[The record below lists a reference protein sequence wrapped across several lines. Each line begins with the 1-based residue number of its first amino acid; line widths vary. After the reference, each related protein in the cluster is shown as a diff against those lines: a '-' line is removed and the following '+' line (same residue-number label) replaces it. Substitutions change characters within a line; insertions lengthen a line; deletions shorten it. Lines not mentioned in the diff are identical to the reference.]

1 LWQAS
6 LGIFLYR
13 LFIDETGHDN
23 LNSANDPQEQFLCLM
38 GVILDLDTGHRIL
51 TQKMD
56 DLKVSTFRTVDVGL
70 HRREIVDKR
79 PPPFDLL
86 NDSQTRAHF
95 DSGLLDI
102 FANCDYTALAVLI
115 DKKEHKERYAVWKSH
130 PYHYCLKAMKLSYWP
145 RKSLESLN
153 EQENHNGLEA
163 TGSRS
168 SNSKATEDTSHDES
182 VPRVANRDQA

>member
-1 LWQAS
+1 

-130 PYHYCLKAMKLSYWP
+130 PYHYCLKAMMERYVMWLKGKGGAGDVMAEWRGVKPNKKLEHAYTAP
-145 RKSLESLN
+145 
-153 EQENHNGLEA
+153 A
-163 TGSRS
+163 PT
-168 SNSKATEDTSHDES
+168 
-182 VPRVANRDQA
+182 